1 MRIAYTLLERDESSG
16 RLLTIM
22 TGFFPESAITDLTE
36 SDPDAPEFAPDEYT
50 GRLDTVRAA
59 LSGTGCSA
67 GLLTSPESI
76 YYCTGL
82 NHQGH
87 FAFTALVLP
96 VDGDPVLVAREMER
110 PTVEA
115 QATACL
121 FFGYTDSDDPA
132 LAVFRVLA
140 QVGRSATVGVELG
153 SMSFP
158 PRLWHRI
165 TDSLPEVTWI
175 DISETVSEVRA
186 VKSPAEL
193 AQVRR
198 AARLSDK
205 AMRTGIAAA
214 GEGVR
219 PSTMAADVYRAM
231 IAGGSGYPGFAPL
244 IRSADRV
251 LYEHVTWNHRPLHD
265 GDAVFLELSA
275 VCARY
280 HAPLTRMVHVGRAPD
295 GVEYSA
301 ELAVAGLEA
310 VRAALRPGVV
320 ASEVYATW
328 QRVIDDGLGHK
339 DYRRH
344 HCGYTVGIG
353 FPPSWTGGGSVIG
366 LRGDSDLEISAG
378 MTFHVL
384 SWILGQQIPD
394 YAVSD
399 TVLVTDNGGELL
411 THTDHGPT
419 IV

>member
-1 MRIAYTLLERDESSG
+1 
-16 RLLTIM
+16 M
-22 TGFFPESAITDLTE
+22 TGFFPESAITDLTD
-36 SDPDAPEFAPDEYT
+36 SDPDAPEFAPEEFT
-50 GRLDTVRAA
+50 ARMASVRSALATVDCPI
-59 LSGTGCSA
+59 S
-67 GLLTSPESI
+67 LLTSPETI

-96 VDGDPVLVAREMER
+96 IDGDPVLVAREMER

-115 QATACL
+115 QATGCL
-121 FFGYTDSDDPA
+121 FVGYTDADDPA
-132 LAVFRVLA
+132 LAVVRAIA
-140 QVGRSATVGVELG
+140 QVGGSGRVGVELG

-165 TDSLPEVTWI
+165 SDSLPDVSWV
-175 DISETVSEVRA
+175 DVSETVSEVRA

-219 PSTMAADVYRAM
+219 PSTIAADVYRAM

-251 LYEHVTWNHRPLHD
+251 LFEHVTWNHRPMHD

-280 HAPLTRMVHVGRAPD
+280 HAPLTRMVHVGQAPKGID
-295 GVEYSA
+295 HSA

-310 VRAALRPGVV
+310 VTEALRTGAV
-320 ASEVYATW
+320 AADVYAAW

-353 FPPSWTGGGSVIG
+353 FPPSWTGGASVVG
-366 LRGDSDLEISAG
+366 LRGDSDLVIRAG

-399 TVLVTDNGGELL
+399 TVLVTEDGGELL
-411 THTDHGPT
+411 THTPHDPT

>member
-1 MRIAYTLLERDESSG
+1 
-16 RLLTIM
+16 M
-22 TGFFPESAITDLTE
+22 TGFFPESAITDLTD
-36 SDPDAPEFAPDEYT
+36 SDPDAPEFAPKEFT
-50 GRLDTVRAA
+50 ARMASVRSALATVDCPI
-59 LSGTGCSA
+59 S
-67 GLLTSPESI
+67 LLTSPETI

-96 VDGDPVLVAREMER
+96 IDGDPVLVAREMER

-115 QATACL
+115 QATGCL
-121 FFGYTDSDDPA
+121 FVGYTDADDPA
-132 LAVFRVLA
+132 LAVVRAIA
-140 QVGRSATVGVELG
+140 QVGGSGRVGVELG

-165 TDSLPEVTWI
+165 SDSLPDVSWV
-175 DISETVSEVRA
+175 DVSETVSEVRA

-219 PSTMAADVYRAM
+219 PSTIAADVYRAM

-251 LYEHVTWNHRPLHD
+251 LFEHVTWNHRPMHD

-280 HAPLTRMVHVGRAPD
+280 HAPLTRMVHVGQAPKGID
-295 GVEYSA
+295 HSA

-310 VRAALRPGVV
+310 VTEALRTGAV
-320 ASEVYATW
+320 AADVYAAW

-353 FPPSWTGGGSVIG
+353 FPPSWTGGASVVG
-366 LRGDSDLEISAG
+366 LRGDSDLVIRAG

-399 TVLVTDNGGELL
+399 TVLVTEDGGELL
-411 THTDHGPT
+411 THTPHDPT

>member
-1 MRIAYTLLERDESSG
+1 
-16 RLLTIM
+16 M
-22 TGFFPESAITDLTE
+22 TGFFPESAITDLTD
-36 SDPDAPEFAPDEYT
+36 SDPDAPEFAPEEYT
-50 GRLDTVRAA
+50 ARMAAVRAA
-59 LSGTGCSA
+59 LHAAGCEVS
-67 GLLTSPESI
+67 LLTSPESI

-96 VDGDPVLVAREMER
+96 IDGDPVLVAREMER
-110 PTVEA
+110 LTVEA
-115 QATACL
+115 QATGCL
-121 FFGYTDSDDPA
+121 FFGYSDSDDPA
-132 LAVFRVLA
+132 LAVVRAIV
-140 QVGRSATVGVELG
+140 QTGGSATVGVELG

-158 PRLWHRI
+158 PRLWHQI
-165 TDSLPEVTWI
+165 TDSLQDVSWI
-175 DISETVSEVRA
+175 DVSETVSEVRA

-193 AQVRR
+193 VQVRR

-219 PSTMAADVYRAM
+219 PSTIAADVYRAM

-251 LYEHVTWNHRPLHD
+251 LYEHVTWNHRPMRD

-280 HAPLTRMVHVGRAPD
+280 HAPLTRMVHVGQAPA
-295 GVEYSA
+295 GIQHSA
-301 ELAVAGLEA
+301 DLAVAGLEA
-310 VRAALRPGVV
+310 VTAALRPGAV
-320 ASEVYATW
+320 ASDVYAAW

-353 FPPSWTGGGSVIG
+353 FPPSWTGGASVVG
-366 LRGDSDLEISAG
+366 LRADSDLVIQAG

-399 TVLVTDNGGELL
+399 TVLVTDDGGELL
-411 THTDHGPT
+411 THTAHGPT

>member
-1 MRIAYTLLERDESSG
+1 
-16 RLLTIM
+16 M
-22 TGFFPESAITDLTE
+22 TGFFPESAITDLTG
-36 SDPDAPEFAPDEYT
+36 SDPDAPEFAPEEYT
-50 GRLDTVRAA
+50 ARMAAVRAA
-59 LSGTGCSA
+59 LATVDCSIS
-67 GLLTSPESI
+67 LLTSPETI

-87 FAFTALVLP
+87 FAFTALVLAIE
-96 VDGDPVLVAREMER
+96 GDPVLVAREMER

-121 FFGYTDSDDPA
+121 FVGYTDADDPA
-132 LAVFRVLA
+132 LTVVRAIA
-140 QVGRSATVGVELG
+140 QVGGSARVGVELG

-165 TDSLPEVTWI
+165 SDSLPDVSWI
-175 DISETVSEVRA
+175 DVSETVSEVRA
-186 VKSPAEL
+186 VKSVAEL
-193 AQVRR
+193 VQVRR

-219 PSTMAADVYRAM
+219 PSTIAADVYRAM

-251 LYEHVTWNHRPLHD
+251 LYEHATWNHRPMRD

-295 GVEYSA
+295 GLHYSA
-301 ELAVAGLEA
+301 DLAVAGLEA
-310 VRAALRPGVV
+310 VREALRPGAV
-320 ASEVYATW
+320 AGDVYAAW

-353 FPPSWTGGGSVIG
+353 FPPSWTGGPSVIG
-366 LRGDSDLEISAG
+366 LRADSDLVIAAG

-384 SWILGQQIPD
+384 SWILDQQIPD

-399 TVLVTDNGGELL
+399 TVLVTAAGGEAL

>member
-1 MRIAYTLLERDESSG
+1 
-16 RLLTIM
+16 M

-36 SDPDAPEFAPDEYT
+36 SDPDAPEFAPEEFSA
-50 GRLDTVRAA
+50 RMQAVRAA
-59 LSGTGCSA
+59 LTGADCPI

-96 VDGDPVLVAREMER
+96 VDDGEPVLVAREMER

-115 QATACL
+115 QATGCL

-132 LAVFRVLA
+132 FAVVRAIA
-140 QVGRSATVGVELG
+140 QVGGSARVGVELG

-158 PRLWHRI
+158 PRLWHHI
-165 TDSLPEVTWI
+165 SDSLPEVSWV
-175 DISETVSEVRA
+175 DVSEAVSEVRA
-186 VKSPAEL
+186 VKSQAEL
-193 AQVRR
+193 VQVRR

-219 PSTMAADVYRAM
+219 PSTIAADVYRAM

-251 LYEHVTWNHRPLHD
+251 RYEHATWNHRPMRD

-280 HAPLTRMVHVGRAPD
+280 HAPLTRMVHVGQAPSAI
-295 GVEYSA
+295 GYSA
-301 ELAVAGLEA
+301 DLAVAGLEA
-310 VRAALRPGVV
+310 VSEALRPGAV
-320 ASEVYATW
+320 AADVYAAW

-344 HCGYTVGIG
+344 HCGYSVGIG
-353 FPPSWTGGGSVIG
+353 FPPSWTGGASVIG
-366 LRGDSDLEISAG
+366 LRGDSDVVISAG

-399 TVLVTDNGGELL
+399 TVLVTEGGGEAL
-411 THTDHGPT
+411 TRTPHGPT